1 MDRPTPPIRT
11 GVRARLT
18 RKIAAG
24 TLLLWLMLFTE
35 PEPAILAAGSLK
47 IGFLYPQKD
56 SSWVVESFSQFRLAV
71 KRINENQR
79 KRPFFPTLQFIAYDS
94 RGDSL
99 TALKGAVKLIETDR
113 CNVVI
118 GPAYSA
124 EIPAASAF
132 ASVCR
137 LHPANKKSSA
147 ASQAAGPAG
156 QPYQRCQQVMRV
168 PMISPGATSVEYVD
182 KTPYPFLLRTV
193 GSDKLQFEAFL
204 QLAFLFGWYS

>member
-1 MDRPTPPIRT
+1 MHSP
-11 GVRARLT
+11 
-18 RKIAAG
+18 RKTAAG
-24 TLLLWLMLFTE
+24 MFLVWFLMLLTE
-35 PEPAILAAGSLK
+35 LEPAILAASSFK
-47 IGFLYPQKD
+47 IGLLYPQKD

-79 KRPFFPTLQFIAYDS
+79 RSPFFPTLQFIAYDS

-118 GPAYSA
+118 GPGYSA

-137 LHPANKKSSA
+137 LHPANKASA
-147 ASQAAGPAG
+147 ASRAA
-156 QPYQRCQQVMRV
+156 
-168 PMISPGATSVEYVD
+168 SDVD
-182 KTPYPFLLRTV
+182 R
-193 GSDKLQFEAFL
+193 
-204 QLAFLFGWYS
+204 